1 MNEKCN
7 RRYDWEAVQRFY
19 DAGHTVRECI
29 SEFGF
34 ANKTWFDAVQRGA
47 VIPRPQALPLEILL
61 VSNKRR
67 GRRNIKQRLIAAG
80 LKEDRCENCGISEW
94 RDEQLCL
101 QLHHRNGDGLD
112 NRLDNLML
120 LCPNCHSQTPTWGA
134 KKRAA

>member
-7 RRYDWEAVQRFY
+7 RRYDWEAIQRFY
-19 DAGHTVRECI
+19 DGGHTVRECI

-67 GRRNIKQRLIAAG
+67 GRRNIKQ
-80 LKEDRCENCGISEW
+80 
-94 RDEQLCL
+94 
-101 QLHHRNGDGLD
+101 HRSRPKGRSLRELWDLGMA
-112 NRLDNLML
+112 R
-120 LCPNCHSQTPTWGA
+120 
-134 KKRAA
+134 